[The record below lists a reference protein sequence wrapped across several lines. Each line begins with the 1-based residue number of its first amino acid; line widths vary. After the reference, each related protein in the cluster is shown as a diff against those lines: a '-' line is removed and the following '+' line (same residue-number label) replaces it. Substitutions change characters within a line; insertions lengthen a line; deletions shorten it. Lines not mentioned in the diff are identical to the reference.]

1 MHTCISQNHDQ
12 AECDSDTTVLGQR
25 EPSQEGCTDERVTE
39 RDSERERET
48 DRQRK
53 GRSGKRQRDG
63 EGWNVSTV
71 YKRGSEMTSR
81 KEGQSNT
88 VFAGIKKQT
97 KWKYAMETRVI
108 GACQISREGQTGD
121 LSVSLHTTQPL

>member
-12 AECDSDTTVLGQR
+12 AECTGDTTVLGQR

-39 RDSERERET
+39 RDRGRKGGSGK
-48 DRQRK
+48 RQRK
-53 GRSGKRQRDG
+53 GRDG
-63 EGWNVSTV
+63 RSAQCIQ
-71 YKRGSEMTSR
+71 GSEMTSR

-88 VFAGIKKQT
+88 VFTGIKKLT
-97 KWKYAMETRVI
+97 KGKYAMETRVM
-108 GACQISREGQTGD
+108 GACQISREGQTQTGD